1 MAGGGG
7 GGGGGDGG
15 GGGGFLHNRVVT
27 QGMKEEVGGKGIGQD
42 TRRVLVVSAHVKGH
56 AQWAFTAPAF
66 FFFSQLHQ
74 ACVIL
79 PPRLRV
85 EPTSPALEDK
95 VLTTGPPGK
104 SLQA

>member
-1 MAGGGG
+1 M
-7 GGGGGDGG
+7 
-15 GGGGFLHNRVVT
+15 F
-27 QGMKEEVGGKGIGQD
+27 
-42 TRRVLVVSAHVKGH
+42 
-56 AQWAFTAPAF
+56 WF
-66 FFFSQLHQ
+66 FGHQ

-104 SLQA
+104 SLFGTVFNSEFQNPVLSDYAVMFLTARC